1 MQDLLDSRQEASDA
15 KAKAAQLQGQL
26 QVSEKELYK
35 AAYQARFDQAH
46 IHSIAHQAQLDQAHI
61 ARLEAELAAM
71 TADCEAARL
80 KIMQLVTEVNEANAA
95 EW

>member
-1 MQDLLDSRQEASDA
+1 MQDILDLRQEASDA
-15 KAKAAQLQGQL
+15 KAKADQLQGRL
-26 QVSEKELYK
+26 QASEGELHR
-35 AAYQARFDQAH
+35 AAYRARIDLAH
-46 IHSIAHQAQLDQAHI
+46 IHRAAHQARLDQAHI
-61 ARLEAELAAM
+61 ARLEAELATM